1 MRLFGRKNK
10 EGKEKTQNQKLQEA
24 VLTLYACRKGTEAVP
39 EAAKQVFSDMMER
52 IVFPDKNEFV
62 IQLTDGTSIRFH
74 METDPRETEIQ
85 AQGMAQFFSRAPLEN
100 DKVKKAALCQIQLF
114 NSIIG
119 IRFWVNENES
129 RTNDLV
135 GRVYR
140 IAKELSAF
148 VLYPN
153 MYLFYSDGRL
163 LLSIDGKSDFEEYYP
178 EASVSLLEREEKEQE
193 ADRQRKHRSL
203 AILKEKN
210 IPYIEH
216 LRCAVL
222 EEECRIPDKAEII
235 RRLACVFGACVRSE
249 VYTSGQFKDC
259 EKVAA
264 DQLDQLEKRY
274 QISGRLSPEEKEYM
288 EQKTVGMESHNKFG
302 WRYECC
308 AVFLWALSM
317 VEMKEPTEICDAAEL
332 GAVMWNHTFDSL
344 MEASVLRSR
353 EEILD
358 MQDLV
363 LRYHWACVDAR
374 IHHKEMPKLNA
385 DIIYEWHYAL
395 NWLVGADGNTKWDEV
410 VTNT

>member
-119 IRFWVNENES
+119 IRFWVNENEN
-129 RTNDLV
+129 RTNDIV

-163 LLSIDGKSDFEEYYP
+163 LLSIDGKSD
-178 EASVSLLEREEKEQE
+178 
-193 ADRQRKHRSL
+193 
-203 AILKEKN
+203 
-210 IPYIEH
+210 
-216 LRCAVL
+216 
-222 EEECRIPDKAEII
+222 
-235 RRLACVFGACVRSE
+235 
-249 VYTSGQFKDC
+249 
-259 EKVAA
+259 
-264 DQLDQLEKRY
+264 
-274 QISGRLSPEEKEYM
+274 
-288 EQKTVGMESHNKFG
+288 
-302 WRYECC
+302 
-308 AVFLWALSM
+308 
-317 VEMKEPTEICDAAEL
+317 
-332 GAVMWNHTFDSL
+332 
-344 MEASVLRSR
+344 
-353 EEILD
+353 
-358 MQDLV
+358 
-363 LRYHWACVDAR
+363 
-374 IHHKEMPKLNA
+374 
-385 DIIYEWHYAL
+385 
-395 NWLVGADGNTKWDEV
+395 
-410 VTNT
+410 